1 MIKKIEKYDSK
12 WNWSYYDIK
21 DNYSNV
27 MEFAFS
33 NLENITPSDEGKID
47 NPKSIKTVN

>member
-1 MIKKIEKYDSK
+1 MIKRIEKYDSK
-12 WNWSYYDIK
+12 WNFSYFDTK

-27 MEFAFS
+27 LEFAFS

>member
-12 WNWSYYDIK
+12 WNLSYYDIK